1 MSTTTTD
8 LILRLLVDLAP
19 EIDPA
24 AIDLERELREQV
36 DLDSMD
42 FLNLMEAVAAET
54 GVEVPERD
62 YPLVASIAGLG
73 AYTDARRTV

>member
-1 MSTTTTD
+1 MTATTE
-8 LILRLLVDLAP
+8 LVLRLLVELAP

-24 AIDLERELREQV
+24 TIDVDRELLEQV

-42 FLNLMEAVAAET
+42 FLNLMESVAAET

-62 YPLVASIAGLG
+62 YPLVASIAALA
-73 AYTDARRTV
+73 AYTDTHRG

>member
-1 MSTTTTD
+1 MTATTD
-8 LILRLLVDLAP
+8 LVLRLLVELAP

-24 AIDLERELREQV
+24 GVDLDRELRDQV

-42 FLNLMEAVAAET
+42 FLNLMEAVAAQT

-62 YPLVASIAGLG
+62 YPKVASIAALA
-73 AYTDARRTV
+73 AYTDARRG

>member
-1 MSTTTTD
+1 MNPTCD
-8 LILRLLVDLAP
+8 LILRLLADLAP

-24 AIDLERELREQV
+24 AVDVELPLRDQV

-42 FLNLMEAVAAET
+42 TLTLMEAVAEHT

-62 YPLVASIAGLG
+62 YPLVGSVAAL
-73 AYTDARRTV
+73 ARYTDARRPG

>member
-1 MSTTTTD
+1 VSTTVD

-24 AIDLERELREQV
+24 TIDVDRELRDQV

-62 YPLVASIAGLG
+62 YPQVGSIAGLA
-73 AYTDARRTV
+73 AYTDARR